1 MRVGTVDY
9 VEIHEPIT
17 TVSVN
22 REGPYRR
29 LSYGPSGDL
38 NFDHLLKDTD
48 YTQII
53 IYVPIGHLDG
63 TKGWWGLGGIDYCYQ
78 GEQYM
83 TLQINGVDLKR
94 SSVKLNGV
102 SYPGELGVLVH
113 EIFHSVERFSD
124 QNGWSGYAL
133 QDEEGQKHGY
143 RKDGEGYTW
152 QHDLATNQLR
162 DGCRGFSR
170 VSYYVKHHR

>member
-1 MRVGTVDY
+1 M
-9 VEIHEPIT
+9 E
-17 TVSVN
+17 VS
-22 REGPYRR
+22 

-53 IYVPIGHLDG
+53 IYAPLSSLEG
-63 TKGWWGLGGIDYCYQ
+63 TEAWMGLGGIEYWYQ

-83 TLQINGVDLKR
+83 TLQINAVDLKR
-94 SSVKLNGV
+94 SRKELNGV
-102 SYPGELGVLVH
+102 FYPGELGVLVH

-133 QDEEGQKHGY
+133 QDKDKERKEHGY
-143 RKDGEGYTW
+143 QQDDITW
-152 QHDLATNQLR
+152 KHDLATNQLR
-162 DGCRGFSR
+162 DGSRGFSR
-170 VSYYVKHHR
+170 ISYYVKHHQ